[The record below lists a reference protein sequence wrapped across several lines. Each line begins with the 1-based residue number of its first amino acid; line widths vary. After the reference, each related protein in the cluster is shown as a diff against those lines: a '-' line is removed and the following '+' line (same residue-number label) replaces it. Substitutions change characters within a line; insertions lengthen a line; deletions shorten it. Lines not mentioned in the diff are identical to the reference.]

1 MVIKYVVYQKLIY
14 VFRVRVSQ
22 EGKTATRT
30 ERRTDPFSFRGK
42 LWRMSNALALSLS
55 IYICSLLSFSVLWPL
70 LCCTCSPF
78 QCNKY
83 HSFCRR
89 RSVQMVQ
96 EPKGI
101 FENAFFASCVQVCAL
116 RTSSLCHYYIY
127 IEQLSTHLNYGQDV
141 HDGHCMR
148 YLLITSASQNWI
160 YYCYLIYISMRLK
173 WRPKT

>member
-1 MVIKYVVYQKLIY
+1 MFELAKKEKQPREPKGERIHL
-14 VFRVRVSQ
+14 VFEENSGECQ
-22 EGKTATRT
+22 MH
-30 ERRTDPFSFRGK
+30 
-42 LWRMSNALALSLS
+42 WLSVS

-116 RTSSLCHYYIY
+116 RTSSLCHYHIY